1 MILLKSHL
9 LGFFAEVLIPT
20 IICAVIATYLINSIE
35 EIKNNTKYK
44 K

>member
-9 LGFFAEVLIPT
+9 LGFFIEIIIPT
-20 IICAVIATYLINSIE
+20 IAFATIAVYLFCSIE
-35 EIKNNTKYK
+35 EIKDNTKHK